1 MAFKIT
7 FSITLFSALIVIINN
22 SSICEFLSV
31 SLITH
36 SFQRFIFLPWWN
48 EFFIELTSIYECF
61 PASNFKTSP
70 ASYKGHFKWVDS
82 RKDQKTVP
90 AIVRILS
97 LSPYNWHFVQLSCE
111 QKHDRYFLEIIK
123 FQKWSITLLWILP
136 GSVHHEKQSDQN
148 IFSWTIAEVKKESP

>member
-1 MAFKIT
+1 M
-7 FSITLFSALIVIINN
+7 FSALIVIINN

-123 FQKWSITLLWILP
+123 FQKMKYYSPLNSSWFCTSWKTIRSKYLQLNHRRSKERKSIKNGIVAQT
-136 GSVHHEKQSDQN
+136 
-148 IFSWTIAEVKKESP
+148 F